1 MASSRVCVSL
11 VVSIIALCIFAPT
24 VSAHGAN
31 TFLVIAR
38 GTYLQPDT
46 MEILQNDTV
55 EIHNSAESN
64 RTVRIDFDG
73 DGLYNGSNDVN
84 CNLASGE
91 YCALWLEPANWTE
104 GQWTIEIIDENGSR
118 MNASLTVQADLHGVN
133 GNPIGY
139 EFGLDD
145 EEPQDDAASSSTFN
159 NWLPLIALASGI
171 SGLLLLSVV
180 KNRQVGSSEEE

>member
-1 MASSRVCVSL
+1 MASRRVGVSL
-11 VVSIIALCIFAPT
+11 AVSIIALCVIAPT

-31 TFLVIAR
+31 TFWVIAR

-55 EIHNSAESN
+55 EVHNSADSN

-73 DGLYNGSNDVN
+73 DGLYNGSNDVE

-91 YCALWLEPANWTE
+91 YCAVWLEPANWTA

-118 MNASLTVQADLHGVN
+118 MNASLKVQTDMHTEGD

-145 EEPQDDAASSSTFN
+145 ELPQDDAAGSSTFN
-159 NWLPLIALASGI
+159 NWLPFIALASGI
-171 SGLLLLSVV
+171 SGLLLLNFIR
-180 KNRQVGSSEEE
+180 NRRVETN